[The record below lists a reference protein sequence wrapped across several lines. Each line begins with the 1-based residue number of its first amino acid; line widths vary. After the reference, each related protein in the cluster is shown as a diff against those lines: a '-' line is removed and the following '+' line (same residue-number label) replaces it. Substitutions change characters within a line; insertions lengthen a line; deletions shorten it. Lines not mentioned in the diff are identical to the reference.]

1 MLLGADVLKPLSG
14 DQGPGEAVP
23 WEQAGEGHGRGQRGH
38 ADTMRPGIESL
49 CSVGGRERVGKP

>member
-1 MLLGADVLKPLSG
+1 MLKPLSG

-23 WEQAGEGHGRGQRGH
+23 WEQAAEGHGRGQRGH